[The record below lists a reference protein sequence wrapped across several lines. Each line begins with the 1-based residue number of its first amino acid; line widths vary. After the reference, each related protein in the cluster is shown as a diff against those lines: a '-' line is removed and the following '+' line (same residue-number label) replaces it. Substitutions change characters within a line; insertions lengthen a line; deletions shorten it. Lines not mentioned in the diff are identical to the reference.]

1 MRPLLQNFL
10 QGQLSS
16 IEVSEALQPSN
27 TLIDVR
33 TSEEHFQGA
42 IPGSRNHPLFDGLE
56 RSLIGQLYRQVG
68 REAAVERGTSIV
80 APQLEKFLN
89 TLRPFQ
95 SRLLTVY
102 CARGGMRSKSVTRF
116 LSSEGFR
123 VQQLEGGYKAYRRH
137 VLDFLKDFR
146 PPLIVLHGRTGVGK
160 TLLIRSLPGSID
172 LENLAQHRSSIFGAV
187 HLQPRNQKNFEG
199 LFYSK
204 TSSKP
209 RKEFIFVEGESRKV
223 GKVFI
228 PEAFADAM
236 KKGKKILLKASMETG
251 SSGYWRNIIPETKK
265 PFSKSKQFFQP
276 LKNLLG
282 KTWLSN

>member
-33 TSEEHFQGA
+33 TSEEHSQGA

-56 RSLIGQLYRQVG
+56 RSLIGKLYRQVG

-102 CARGGMRSKSVTRF
+102 
-116 LSSEGFR
+116 
-123 VQQLEGGYKAYRRH
+123 
-137 VLDFLKDFR
+137 
-146 PPLIVLHGRTGVGK
+146 
-160 TLLIRSLPGSID
+160 
-172 LENLAQHRSSIFGAV
+172 
-187 HLQPRNQKNFEG
+187 
-199 LFYSK
+199 
-204 TSSKP
+204 
-209 RKEFIFVEGESRKV
+209 
-223 GKVFI
+223 
-228 PEAFADAM
+228 
-236 KKGKKILLKASMETG
+236 
-251 SSGYWRNIIPETKK
+251 
-265 PFSKSKQFFQP
+265 
-276 LKNLLG
+276 
-282 KTWLSN
+282 